1 MNPRTLD
8 ILLALEFDEPEPLP
22 LIDPSAPMIPIE
34 ATPEGKIYHLVLDPG
49 DPILATLKPGA
60 CEDCRVQEAIHHVEG
75 VWRCDTCQRVYEL
88 GLDWRDFEGFGE

>member
-1 MNPRTLD
+1 MNPHLLD

-22 LIDPSAPMIPIE
+22 TDGQILE

-60 CEDCRVQEAIHHVEG
+60 CQDCRAQEAIHEVQG
-75 VWRCDTCQRVYEL
+75 TWRCEACQRVHEL
-88 GLDWRDFEGFGE
+88 GLDWRDFEGPGE